1 MTAPRLRLGTRGSA
15 LALWQANWT
24 KGELEKRWPDV
35 AVELV
40 PIKTTG
46 DKILD
51 VPLAKIGG
59 KGLFTKEID
68 EALLDGRIDLAVHS
82 MKDVPFQLPD
92 GIDFGA
98 IPEREDPRDAFI
110 SNGPKL
116 QELEALRPQATIG
129 TSSLRRQVQLR
140 HRFPALNLVMLRGNV
155 DTRLRKLAAGE
166 FDGIILASAGLK
178 RLGHED
184 RITQILEEDIMLSAV
199 GQGALGIVCRT
210 GDETTRN
217 LLRVLDDSSTRI
229 AVTAER
235 GLLRALGGSC
245 QVPIAGKASLA
256 GGSLT
261 IKGLIASLDGTRVIA
276 HELRGAGDRAHELGI
291 ELGEKLLSMGAGEIL
306 AEIARYVGGPADGP
320 HI

>member
-1 MTAPRLRLGTRGSA
+1 MTSLRLGTRGSA

-24 KGELEKRWPDV
+24 KAQLEKSWPGLVVD
-35 AVELV
+35 LV

-59 KGLFTKEID
+59 KGLFTKELD

-82 MKDVPFQLPD
+82 LKDVPFQLPD
-92 GIDFGA
+92 GIDFAA
-98 IPEREDPRDAFI
+98 IPEREDPRDAFV

-116 QELEALRPQATIG
+116 HDLPNGARIG

-140 HRFPALNLVMLRGNV
+140 HRFPALNLVTLRGNV
-155 DTRLRKLAAGE
+155 DTRLRKLSEGE
-166 FDGIILASAGLK
+166 FDGIILAAAGLK
-178 RLGHED
+178 RLGHEQ
-184 RITQILEEDIMLSAV
+184 RITQILDDDIMVSAV
-199 GQGALGIVCRT
+199 GQGALGIVCRAN
-210 GDETTRN
+210 DDATRRT
-217 LLRVLDDSSTRI
+217 LAVLDHQPTRL

-245 QVPIAGKASLA
+245 QVPVAGKARID
-256 GGSLT
+256 GTQLT

-276 HELRGAGDRAHELGI
+276 DEMRGPVDDANKLGVELGQ
-291 ELGEKLLSMGAGEIL
+291 KLLSMGAGEIL
-306 AEIARYVGGPADGP
+306 AEIAQYGADR
-320 HI
+320 

>member
-1 MTAPRLRLGTRGSA
+1 MKLGTRGSA

-24 KGELEKRWPDV
+24 KSALEQRWPGL

-59 KGLFTKEID
+59 KGLFTKELD

-82 MKDVPFQLPD
+82 LKDVPFQLPD

-98 IPEREDPRDAFI
+98 IPEREDPRDAFV
-110 SNGPKL
+110 SRGAKL
-116 QELEALRPQATIG
+116 QDLAATATIG

-140 HRFPALNLVMLRGNV
+140 HRFPDLNLVTLRGNV
-155 DTRLRKLAAGE
+155 DTRLRKLDAGE
-166 FDGIILASAGLK
+166 FDGIILAAAGLK
-178 RLGHED
+178 RLGHEA
-184 RITQILEEDIMLSAV
+184 RITQFLEDDIMISAV
-199 GQGALGIVCRT
+199 GQGALGIVCRAS
-210 GDETTRN
+210 DAETRKKLAGLDHPPTR
-217 LLRVLDDSSTRI
+217 T

-245 QVPIAGKASLA
+245 QVPIGGKAKIHA
-256 GGSLT
+256 NGLT
-261 IKGLIASLDGTRVIA
+261 IKGLIASLDGKRVISD
-276 HELRGAGDRAHELGI
+276 ELSGSTADPAALGMQ
-291 ELGEKLLSMGAGEIL
+291 LGQKLLAMGAGEIL
-306 AEIARYVGGPADGP
+306 AEIAQYAAER
-320 HI
+320 